1 MDKQYVT
8 WLEFLGTVLQ
18 EPLGMCPPYEEQL
31 LDLLNQ
37 SFNGACSTRN
47 VVAPT
52 WDTRILA
59 CWPPR
64 YIPDEPPGDFDYRE
78 QPLLRWYML
87 TGQRE
92 PQTLNRVPDALA
104 SNRLKQAW
112 EELARPWNVN
122 QQMSI
127 PLQVG
132 PDEQVSYLVSRPDL
146 DFTEQELAL
155 AKLLQP
161 ILSGLALHFR
171 FAPADPAACLQSS
184 KQGLTLRERAILS
197 LLSEGLTAESLGRR
211 LNISPR
217 TVEKHLQ
224 HIYRKLDVGDRLLA
238 VQRAYELGLLTPKNG
253 TRPNAEPRRFT

>member
-1 MDKQYVT
+1 
-8 WLEFLGTVLQ
+8 
-18 EPLGMCPPYEEQL
+18 MCPPYEEQL
-31 LDLLNQ
+31 LTLLNQ

-59 CWPPR
+59 CWPPSF
-64 YIPDEPPGDFDYRE
+64 IPNEPPGDFDYRN
-78 QPLLRWYML
+78 QPLLRWYIL
-87 TGQRE
+87 SGERE

-112 EELARPWNVN
+112 EELARPWKVN
-122 QQMSI
+122 QQLSI

-132 PDEQVSYLVSRPDL
+132 VDEQMSYLVSRPDL

-161 ILSGLALHFR
+161 ILSGLAFHIR
-171 FAPADPAACLQSS
+171 FARANPTASVQSC
-184 KQGLTLRERAILS
+184 KHGLTLREMTILS
-197 LLSEGLTAESLGRR
+197 LLSEGLTADSLGRR

-224 HIYRKLDVGDRLLA
+224 HIYRKLDVGDRLMA
-238 VQRAYELGLLTPKNG
+238 VHRAYELGLTPMNASSG
-253 TRPNAEPRRFT
+253 TAPDPSTRPRA